1 MYFRRVPP
9 LVYLQPLLG
18 EIIDD
23 EGTEVRA
30 ATVPRGSRSVI
41 AAQRIKKLNLCH
53 LSSDGSEKIPR
64 L

>member
-30 ATVPRGSRSVI
+30 ATVPRGSRQNMFARV
-41 AAQRIKKLNLCH
+41 
-53 LSSDGSEKIPR
+53 LSLRRKGLKN
-64 L
+64 